1 MALEDSELIKRF
13 QKGDTAAFEIL
24 VRRYE
29 RPLFTFLLRLTRDRD
44 KTEDLFQDTFLRVLK
59 ALPRYRE
66 KGKFSSWL
74 FRIANSVVID
84 AGRQARVRRGQILY
98 DEQKVYGAEAST
110 ERPDLSVERSELMD
124 QIEAALAMLPEKQRR
139 VFLLRQH
146 GDLRFKEIA
155 QIMNEPLNTVLSQM
169 RYAVAKLR
177 KILRVK
183 KEP

>member
-1 MALEDSELIKRF
+1 MTPEDSELIQQF

-29 RPLFTFLLRLTRDRD
+29 RPLFTFLLRLTRDRH
-44 KTEDLFQDTFLRVLK
+44 KAEDLFQDTFLRILK
-59 ALPRYRE
+59 ALPGYQE
-66 KGKFSSWL
+66 KGKFSNWL

-84 AGRQARVRRGQILY
+84 AGRKDQVRRRNFLN
-98 DEQKVYGAEAST
+98 DEQKVYEAEGHA
-110 ERPDLSVERSELMD
+110 EPPDRAVERSELLN
-124 QIEAALAMLPEKQRR
+124 QVEEALASLPEKQRR

-155 QIMNEPLNTVLSQM
+155 EILDQPLNTVLSQM

-177 KILRVK
+177 NTLSVE
-183 KEP
+183 KES